1 MEKFSLQHVVLYG
14 KHWYE
19 RSDDFWADI
28 KKCLTADGYYGESM
42 DNNDAANIIL
52 KQFERLPPR
61 RDNSISSVVFGIMEH
76 EVWKCGYYTKHC
88 TWVKDHDKLPDY
100 DVLHAIVSYCL
111 SGFCNLQSELWT
123 PIPPDTKKVLPLR
136 KDLTKKDV
144 KEFFNNR
151 ANETETA
158 KS

>member
-19 RSDDFWADI
+19 RSDDFWA
-28 KKCLTADGYYGESM
+28 
-42 DNNDAANIIL
+42 
-52 KQFERLPPR
+52 
-61 RDNSISSVVFGIMEH
+61 
-76 EVWKCGYYTKHC
+76 
-88 TWVKDHDKLPDY
+88 
-100 DVLHAIVSYCL
+100 
-111 SGFCNLQSELWT
+111 
-123 PIPPDTKKVLPLR
+123 DTKKVLPLR